1 MGKGIVMTTDFAYIM
16 TRILLFTG
24 MGISFFVT
32 IGSAWLMMT
41 ARVYG
46 NDPQNIERSKR
57 IIEAYARVC
66 VISTL
71 TTIVLGAFLT
81 FTLRGDCL

>member
-1 MGKGIVMTTDFAYIM
+1 MTTDFAYIM

-24 MGISFFVT
+24 MGMSFIIT

-46 NDPQNIERSKR
+46 NNPKDVERSKR

-71 TTIVLGAFLT
+71 ATIVLGAFLT
-81 FTLRGDCL
+81 FTLRGGCL

>member
-1 MGKGIVMTTDFAYIM
+1 MLDFGYVM
-16 TRILLFTG
+16 TRIVLWTG
-24 MGISFFVT
+24 MGVSFVIT

-46 NDPQNIERSKR
+46 NDPKAVEQSKR

-66 VISTL
+66 VISTI

-81 FTLRGDCL
+81 FTLREGCI

>member
-1 MGKGIVMTTDFAYIM
+1 MLDFGYVM
-16 TRILLFTG
+16 TRIILWTG
-24 MGISFFVT
+24 MGTSFIIT
-32 IGSAWLMMT
+32 IESAWLMMT

-46 NDPQNIERSKR
+46 NDPKDVERSKR

-71 TTIVLGAFLT
+71 ATIVLGAFLT
-81 FTLRGDCL
+81 FTSRGGCL

>member
-1 MGKGIVMTTDFAYIM
+1 MGKGFIMTTDFAYIM
-16 TRILLFTG
+16 TRILLFSG
-24 MGISFFVT
+24 MGISFFIT

-46 NDPQNIERSKR
+46 NNPKEIEVSKR

-66 VISTL
+66 VVSTL
-71 TTIVLGAFLT
+71 ATIVLGAFLT
-81 FTLRGDCL
+81 FTLRKGCI

>member
-1 MGKGIVMTTDFAYIM
+1 MGKGFIMTTEFAYVM
-16 TRILLFTG
+16 TRIILWTG
-24 MGISFFVT
+24 MGMSFVIT
-32 IGSAWLMMT
+32 IISAWLMLT

-46 NDPQNIERSKR
+46 NDPKDVERSKR

-71 TTIVLGAFLT
+71 ATIVLGAFLI
-81 FTLRGDCL
+81 FTLRGGCF

>member
-1 MGKGIVMTTDFAYIM
+1 MTTDFAYVM
-16 TRILLFTG
+16 TRIILWTG
-24 MGISFFVT
+24 MGMSFVIT
-32 IGSAWLMMT
+32 IISAWLMLT

-46 NDPQNIERSKR
+46 NDPQDVERSKR

-71 TTIVLGAFLT
+71 ATIVLGAFLT
-81 FTLRGDCL
+81 FTLRGGCF

>member
-1 MGKGIVMTTDFAYIM
+1 MTTDFAYIM
-16 TRILLFTG
+16 TRIALWAG
-24 MGISFFVT
+24 MGISFIIT

-46 NDPQNIERSKR
+46 DDPKDVERSKR

-66 VISTL
+66 VVSTL
-71 TTIVLGAFLT
+71 ATIVLGAFLT
-81 FTLRGDCL
+81 FTLKGGCL